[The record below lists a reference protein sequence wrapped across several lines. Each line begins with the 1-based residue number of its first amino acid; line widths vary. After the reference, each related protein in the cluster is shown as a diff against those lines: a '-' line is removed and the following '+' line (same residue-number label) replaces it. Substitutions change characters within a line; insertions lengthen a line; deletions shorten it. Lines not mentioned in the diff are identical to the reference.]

1 MLSEL
6 VKGDR
11 TQWVLRGVAVLL
23 IPVMTIVLST
33 YEWCF
38 QREVSGGVLDYE
50 WYGVIGV
57 CTLAAVRRLRCGV
70 GHVFLEFAVLFGLFF
85 VEVVVVGLI
94 YFRICGLEGLQ

>member
-23 IPVMTIVLST
+23 IPVMTIVLSA
-33 YEWCF
+33 YEWCS
-38 QREVSGGVLDYE
+38 QREISGGILDYE

-57 CTLAAVRRLRCGV
+57 SILAGGRRLRCGV
-70 GHVFLEFAVLFGLFF
+70 GHAILEFAVLFGLFF
-85 VEVVVVGLI
+85 VEVVVIGLI
-94 YFRICGLEGLQ
+94 YFRIYGLEGLQ